1 MLTVDD
7 YGAIRR
13 AHRDGMPIKQIVG
26 VFGHSRNTIRK
37 VLRQSEPNP
46 VPQIRNR
53 RVQTVWLKGCDIHA
67 ASGSWVGVLLRI

>member
-7 YGAIRR
+7 DGAIRR

-46 VPQIRNR
+46 IPQIRNR
-53 RVQTVWLKGCDIHA
+53 KA
-67 ASGSWVGVLLRI
+67 PVLGPLIAV